1 MKRFIGLMVCAILS
15 LTAVCVCAEELDTSD
30 MEALEGDY
38 VLTSLLEDF
47 EAGEYGDEMYCISQY
62 GYMGGGETHFMIYK
76 DDDNINFVVN
86 YSNLRYNV
94 YYNDYDESDPDYVPD
109 ETIFTATLTE
119 EEYDYIENYIESQ
132 AIDCLPD
139 WNTGIV
145 HDGSE
150 YQYTHFTK
158 DEKYAVSMNN
168 VGVVE
173 GKSDAVYANLI
184 KLFRSFVDIDEDG
197 EEHSFISNPL
207 KDYYPDNKCNSAD
220 AELLVDASKHYIE
233 SVWKNGDDF
242 RVCVRG
248 EDGELTWRRF
258 VNNTVDVEVPEPSGV
273 TLQDAWDDVP
283 NPYPGDDP
291 TAEEPNG
298 YLMYKEL
305 NNYPWQVEWNG
316 YRVRAMRKYTD
327 GEYVDGLWLTK
338 TGEEP
343 RLIATGEYA
352 NPVVD
357 AYDDLVFC
365 EKSISGFDKPT
376 QLVKIDLDTYEETPV
391 DFGIKTFYDPDLP
404 YALEPIAMIRNNAHL
419 FAIYEDYYFCYDPIT
434 DTAKYVDSTW
444 SMPELLDDMDE
455 RFLQNRSGAEYYA
468 VDNESSSNTTTL
480 GVLDIQ
486 TFEFTPIA
494 EYEDTSLTSNDVWV
508 DEEENAV
515 YAVCDGNLYSLPLYD
530 DPPEVDDAGSDGA
543 VTVEINGEALEL
555 EREPIM
561 ENDRVLVPMRAIFE
575 ALGAEV
581 SWDNETNTASAVR
594 GDVSVSITIDRGV
607 MLKNGAEISLDAPA
621 RLIDDGYT
629 YVPIRAISEAFGAEV
644 VWDEDSYKVVVTT
657 AT

>member
-1 MKRFIGLMVCAILS
+1 MKKFIGLMVCAILS

-47 EAGEYGDEMYCISQY
+47 DAGKYGDEMYCISEY
-62 GYMGGGETHFMIYK
+62 AYMGVSETYFIVYK
-76 DDDNINFVVN
+76 DDNNINFVVN
-86 YSNLRYNV
+86 YSYLRYND
-94 YYNDYDESDPDYVPD
+94 YYNDNDESDPDYVPAK
-109 ETIFTATLTE
+109 TLFTASLTE

-132 AIDCLPD
+132 AIDYLPD
-139 WNTGIV
+139 WNTRIV
-145 HDGSE
+145 SDGCE

-173 GKSDAVYANLI
+173 GKNDAVYANLI
-184 KLFRSFVDIDEDG
+184 KLFWSFVDMDEDDEG
-197 EEHSFISNPL
+197 YSLISNPL
-207 KDYYPDNKCNSAD
+207 ESYYPDNKCNSAD
-220 AELLVDASKHYIE
+220 AELLIDASKHYIE

-283 NPYPGDDP
+283 NPYPGDEP

-298 YLMYKEL
+298 YLIYKEL

-316 YRVRAMRKYTD
+316 YRVRAMRKYTG
-327 GEYVDGLWLTK
+327 GEYADGLWLTK
-338 TGEEP
+338 IGEEP

-365 EKSISGFDKPT
+365 EKSINGFDKPT
-376 QLVKIDLDTYEETPV
+376 QLVKIDLNTYEETPV
-391 DFGIKTFYDPDLP
+391 DFGVETYYADELP
-404 YALEPIAMIRNNAHL
+404 YSLDPIAMVRNNAHL
-419 FAIYEDYYFCYDPIT
+419 FTMYEDFYYCYDPIT
-434 DTAKYVDSTW
+434 GTAKNVSDD
-444 SMPELLDDMDE
+444 PVPGLDDELNE
-455 RFLQNRSGAEYYA
+455 RFLQNRSGGEYYA

-494 EYEDTSLTSNDVWV
+494 EYEDTLLTSNDVWV
-508 DEEENAV
+508 DEDENAV

-530 DPPEVDDAGSDGA
+530 DPPEVDDAGSEGVA
-543 VTVEINGEALEL
+543 KVEINGEPLKL
-555 EREPIM
+555 ERDPIM
-561 ENDRVLVPMRAIFE
+561 ESDRVLVPMRAIFE

-594 GDVSVSITIDRGV
+594 GDVSVSITIDQSV
-607 MLKNGAEISLDAPA
+607 MLKNGAEIILDAPA
-621 RLIDDGYT
+621 RLIDNGYT
-629 YVPIRAISEAFGAEV
+629 YVPLRAISEAFGADV
-644 VWDEDSYKVVVTT
+644 FWDEENYKVGVEIGD
-657 AT
+657 